1 MKPLFPLLAGALA
14 AACLLTGPARAQSA
28 DNWPTKPITLIVP
41 YAPGGFA
48 DTRVRLLAR
57 KLSDNLKQT
66 VVVENKAGAGGVIGT
81 NLVAKAAPD
90 GYTIGTGNLAPM
102 SVNPTLMPDM
112 PYDPIKDLAPVV
124 LIENSP
130 LVLSVNNTLPVK
142 TLQDLIALAKKEPGK
157 LTFGSSGV
165 GGAHHLSG
173 EMFREQAHVDVV
185 HVPYKGG
192 SLAATDLMGG
202 HISMMFEMGY
212 SALPA
217 IQGKKIHPIAVTSKQ
232 RLAVLPDVPT
242 MAESG
247 LPGFES
253 YNWQGIVAPAATP
266 APVIARLNA
275 EFNKILKDPE
285 VVKAIADTGSQAG
298 GGTPEEFGAFIKS
311 ETAKWAEVIKT
322 GKITLQ

>member
-1 MKPLFPLLAGALA
+1 MKTLRPLIAALA
-14 AACLLTGPARAQSA
+14 AVAAFSGAAQAQTADWPA
-28 DNWPTKPITLIVP
+28 KPITMIVP

-57 KLSDNLKQT
+57 KLGESLGQPI
-66 VVVENKAGAGGVIGT
+66 VVENKAGAGGVVGT
-81 NLVAKAAPD
+81 NLIAKAAPD

-102 SVNPTLMPDM
+102 AVNPSLMKEM
-112 PYDPIKDLAPVV
+112 PYDPQKDLAPVI

-130 LVLSVNNTLPVK
+130 LVLSVNNGLPVK
-142 TLQDLIALAKKEPGK
+142 TLADLIALAKKEPGK
-157 LTFGSSGV
+157 LSFGSSGV

-173 EMFREQAHVDVV
+173 EMFREQAKIDIV

-217 IQGKKIHPIAVTSKQ
+217 IQGAKIHPIAVTSAK

-242 MAESG
+242 MAEAG

-253 YNWQGIVAPAATP
+253 YNWQGIVAPAGTP
-266 APVIARLNA
+266 APIIAKLNA
-275 EFNKILKDPE
+275 EFNRILKEPD
-285 VVKAIADTGSQAG
+285 VQKAIADTGSQAG
-298 GGTPEEFGAFIKS
+298 GGTPEEFAAFIKS
-311 ETAKWAEVIKT
+311 EAAKWDHVIKA
-322 GKITLQ
+322 GNIQLQ

>member
-1 MKPLFPLLAGALA
+1 MPYVAGGA
-14 AACLLTGPARAQSA
+14 ADITARVIAA
-28 DNWPTKPITLIVP
+28 HMGKTLK
-41 YAPGGFA
+41 G
-48 DTRVRLLAR
+48 TL
-57 KLSDNLKQT
+57 
-66 VVVENKAGAGGVIGT
+66 VVENKPGANGMIGT
-81 NLVAKAAPD
+81 DFVAKAAPD
-90 GYTIGTGNLAPM
+90 GYTLLLDASGPLV
-102 SVNPTLMPDM
+102 VNPSLYKKT
-112 PYDPIKDLAPVV
+112 PYDPLKDLAPVI

-130 LVLSVNNTLPVK
+130 LVLSVNNELPVK
-142 TLQDLIALAKKEPGK
+142 TLADLIAMAKKQPGK
-157 LTFGSSGV
+157 LSFGSSGV

-173 EMFREQAHVDVV
+173 EMFREQAKIDIV

-217 IQGKKIHPIAVTSKQ
+217 IQGKKIHPIAVTSAQ

-253 YNWQGIVAPAATP
+253 YNWQGIVAPAGTP
-266 APVIARLNA
+266 APIIAKLNA
-275 EFNKILKDPE
+275 ELNRILKEAD
-285 VVKAIADTGSQAG
+285 VQKAIADTGSQAG

-311 ETAKWAEVIKT
+311 ETAKWAHVIKA
-322 GKITLQ
+322 GNIQLQ